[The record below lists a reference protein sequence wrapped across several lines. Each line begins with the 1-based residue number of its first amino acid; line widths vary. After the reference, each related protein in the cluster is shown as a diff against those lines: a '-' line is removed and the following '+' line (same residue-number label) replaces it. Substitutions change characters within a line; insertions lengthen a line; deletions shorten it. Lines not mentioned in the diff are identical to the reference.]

1 MAVNQLANSPYRS
14 WWIGYRPALLLILA
28 VALQSCAIPSG
39 VDASNGRAGHNS
51 ASSRQSQQLFF
62 DINLADAAYQAGR
75 WKEASRHYRGVL
87 EKMPQDP
94 YAWFRLGNS
103 LTRQG
108 HYSHAIQAFEAS
120 LQHDARQ
127 AKPWFNLSTAHLLG
141 AQLATL
147 KAWEVMAQ
155 DDPSR
160 QVIQRRLDALSHLLQ

>member
-1 MAVNQLANSPYRS
+1 MNVFVTNPYHS
-14 WWIGYRPALLLILA
+14 LPAKSRPALILFLA
-28 VALQSCAIPSG
+28 VALQSCAITSS
-39 VDASNGRAGHNS
+39 VDALNGS
-51 ASSRQSQQLFF
+51 ARRSTESSPQTQQLFL
-62 DINLADAAYQAGR
+62 DINQADAAYQAGR
-75 WKEASRHYRGVL
+75 WKEASGHYRGFL

-108 HYSHAIQAFEAS
+108 QYSHAIQAFEAS

-127 AKPWFNLSTAHLLG
+127 TKPWFNLSTAHLLG

-160 QVIQRRLDALSHLLQ
+160 QVIQLRLDTLTQLLQ

>member
-1 MAVNQLANSPYRS
+1 
-14 WWIGYRPALLLILA
+14 
-28 VALQSCAIPSG
+28 
-39 VDASNGRAGHNS
+39 
-51 ASSRQSQQLFF
+51 
-62 DINLADAAYQAGR
+62 
-75 WKEASRHYRGVL
+75 
-87 EKMPQDP
+87 MPQDP

-108 HYSHAIQAFEAS
+108 QYSHAIQAFEAS

-160 QVIQRRLDALSHLLQ
+160 QLIQHRLDALTQLLQ

>member
-1 MAVNQLANSPYRS
+1 MNDFFNRQCGSWLQGARLALP
-14 WWIGYRPALLLILA
+14 LLLA
-28 VALQSCAIPSG
+28 AALQSCAITSSG
-39 VDASNGRAGHNS
+39 DASNRSAGHS
-51 ASSRQSQQLFF
+51 AASSRQSQQLFL
-62 DINLADAAYQAGR
+62 DINQADAAYQAGR
-75 WKEASRHYRGVL
+75 WKEASVHYRGVL

-108 HYSHAIQAFEAS
+108 QYSHAIQAFEAS
-120 LQHDARQ
+120 LRHDARQ
-127 AKPWFNLSTAHLLG
+127 TKPWFNLSTAHLLG

-160 QVIQRRLDALSHLLQ
+160 EAIQFRLDALTQLLQ

>member
-1 MAVNQLANSPYRS
+1 MAMNASVIRSCRS
-14 WWIGYRPALLLILA
+14 WGQWGRLALLLILS
-28 VALQSCAIPSG
+28 VTLQSCAMT
-39 VDASNGRAGHNS
+39 ASDRSAGRNAE
-51 ASSRQSQQLFF
+51 SSRQTQQLFL
-62 DINLADAAYQAGR
+62 DINQADAAYQAGR
-75 WKEASRHYRGVL
+75 WKEASSHYRRVL

-108 HYSHAIQAFEAS
+108 KYSHAIQAFEAS

-127 AKPWFNLSTAHLLG
+127 TKPWFNLSTAHLLG

-147 KAWEVMAQ
+147 KAWEVTAQ

-160 QVIQRRLDALSHLLQ
+160 RAIQLRLDALTQLLQ